1 MFEGLNVKVAE
12 SAVGRWFRLDGSGH
26 PKQREGSLFTTELRA
41 GTTTFFAMAYIIAV
55 NASILSDSGGTCVCE
70 STPDDPICL
79 NNEAYALCKEIVRRD
94 LITTSAAV
102 AALASVLMG
111 FFANLPVALA
121 PGLGLNAY
129 FAYSVVGFN
138 GSGKVTYQ
146 EALAAVFLEGWLFF
160 ILSLFGVRQW
170 LARIIPRSLTL
181 ATGAGIGLFIALIG
195 LGSAGLGVVGGD
207 YTNLVGL
214 GVLLHIFPG
223 SILFHPPSTR
233 VTSCLRISSMDLQW
247 TFEDDG
253 KVSPLFLLIA
263 LPPGRAVVYP
273 YPRLPHLPSRRLSE
287 YLFCYRDPEHPNYCL
302 SHVLRSPTMWL
313 GIFVGG
319 IFTTLLLLYRVRG
332 AIILGILLVSIISW
346 PRTTPV
352 TLFPHTAVGDSNF
365 DFFKKVVAFH
375 KLEKIGNALDYN
387 YGKGQVWI
395 ALITFLYVDL
405 FDTTGTLYSMAKFS
419 GVMNPRTRD
428 FEGSTVAY
436 MVDAF
441 SISMGALMG
450 TSPVTAFIES
460 ATGISDGGK
469 TGITAIVTGFCFFI
483 AVFFAPIFASIPG
496 YATGGALVLVGSLM
510 IKNVVDINWHYVG
523 DAVPA
528 FLTLIIIPFTYNIAY
543 GLITGI
549 VTYVLLNTLPW
560 AIRRLSGRRIS
571 PPGYED
577 EREPWSIPDD
587 GLLPLW
593 MRKLARGDRRFWTDD
608 GDENFGDNN
617 SVRSHKTADEGVD
630 STGKT
635 SEEVEKGRI

>member
-1 MFEGLNVKVAE
+1 MFETLNTKVAE

-26 PKQREGSLFTTELRA
+26 PRQREGSLFTTELRA

-55 NASILSDSGGTCVCE
+55 NASILADSGGTCVCQ
-70 STPDDPICL
+70 STADDPICVA
-79 NNEAYALCKEIVRRD
+79 NTEYALCKEVVRRD

-146 EALAAVFLEGWLFF
+146 EALAAVFLEGWIFF
-160 ILSLFGVRQW
+160 FLSIFGIRQW

-214 GVLLHIFPG
+214 GG
-223 SILFHPPSTR
+223 C
-233 VTSCLRISSMDLQW
+233 TS
-247 TFEDDG
+247 E
-253 KVSPLFLLIA
+253 
-263 LPPGRAVVYP
+263 
-273 YPRLPHLPSRRLSE
+273 
-287 YLFCYRDPEHPNYCL
+287 YRDPDHANYCL

-332 AIILGILLVSIISW
+332 AIIIGIMLVSIISW

-352 TLFPHTAVGDSNF
+352 TLFPHTEVGDSNF

-387 YGKGQVWI
+387 YSKGQVWI
-395 ALITFLYVDL
+395 ALVTFLYVDL

-469 TGITAIVTGFCFFI
+469 TGITAIVTGICFFI

-528 FLTLIIIPFTYNIAY
+528 FLTLILIPFTYNIAY

-549 VTYVLLNTLPW
+549 LTYVLLNTLPW

-577 EREPWSIPDD
+577 EREPWAIPED
-587 GLLPLW
+587 GLMPQW
-593 MRKLARGDRRFWTDD
+593 MRKLARGERRFWVDD
-608 GDENFGDNN
+608 DDSYRQDND
-617 SVRSHKTADEGVD
+617 SVHTRRSTEGGVD
-630 STGKT
+630 STGKA
-635 SEEVEKGRI
+635 SAEVEKGRV

>member
-1 MFEGLNVKVAE
+1 MFETLNTKVAE

-26 PKQREGSLFTTELRA
+26 PRQREGSLFTTEIRA

-55 NASILSDSGGTCVCE
+55 NASILADSGGTCVCNGGA
-70 STPDDPICL
+70 DDPICL
-79 NNEAYALCKEIVRRD
+79 TNEEYKLCTEVVRRD

-102 AALASVLMG
+102 AALSSCLMG

-129 FAYSVVGFN
+129 FAYSVVGFH
-138 GSGKVTYQ
+138 GSGSVTYR

-160 ILSLFGVRQW
+160 ILSLLGIRQW

-214 GVLLHIFPG
+214 GG
-223 SILFHPPSTR
+223 CT
-233 VTSCLRISSMDLQW
+233 D
-247 TFEDDG
+247 E
-253 KVSPLFLLIA
+253 
-263 LPPGRAVVYP
+263 
-273 YPRLPHLPSRRLSE
+273 
-287 YLFCYRDPEHPNYCL
+287 YRDPEHPNYCL

-313 GIFVGG
+313 GIFAGG

-332 AIILGILLVSIISW
+332 AIIIGILLVSIISW
-346 PRTTPV
+346 PRTTNV
-352 TLFPHTAVGDSNF
+352 TLFPHTAVGDDNF
-365 DFFKKVVAFH
+365 NFFKKVVTFH
-375 KLEKIGNALDYN
+375 KLEKIGNAIDYN
-387 YGKGQVWI
+387 YAKGQVWI
-395 ALITFLYVDL
+395 ALVTFLYVDL
-405 FDTTGTLYSMAKFS
+405 FDTTGTLYAMAKFS

-469 TGITAIVTGFCFFI
+469 TGITAIVSGICFFI
-483 AVFFAPIFASIPG
+483 AIFFAPIFASIPG

-510 IKNVVDINWHYVG
+510 IKNVVDINWGYVG

-528 FLTLIIIPFTYNIAY
+528 FLTLIVIPFTYNIAY

-549 VTYVLLNTLPW
+549 VTYLLLNTLPW
-560 AIRRLSGRRIS
+560 AIRRLTGRRIS
-571 PPGYED
+571 PPGFED
-577 EREPWSIPDD
+577 EREPWSIPED
-587 GLLPLW
+587 GLLPQW
-593 MRKLARGDRRFWTDD
+593 MRKLARGDRRFWVDD
-608 GDENFGDNN
+608 EDWPRDND
-617 SVRSHKTADEGVD
+617 SMRSRRSEGAVE
-630 STGKT
+630 SGKA
-635 SEEVEKGRI
+635 SEEANEKGEK